1 MENTEA
7 LNSNQAFDLDNFVSK
22 KYGISFIAYVKV
34 GFTHAFLFMVLYY
47 TLYSHTF
54 ILMCLALIQIII
66 VALAFIS
73 YRVQYVYFDTRGVW
87 YYSGFLPWTK
97 GIRGITWSDFGGA
110 AFYQGF
116 FAYIFHAYKISI
128 NNKYTESS
136 RIFIS
141 NIHNGNEF
149 VSAVNECRDILIQNG
164 KI

>member
-73 YRVQYVYFDTRGVW
+73 YRARYVYCDTRGVW

-97 GIRGITWSDFGGA
+97 GIRGITWSDYWRCF
-110 AFYQGF
+110 
-116 FAYIFHAYKISI
+116 IL
-128 NNKYTESS
+128 S
-136 RIFIS
+136 RIFCLYIPCLQDF
-141 NIHNGNEF
+141 N
-149 VSAVNECRDILIQNG
+149 
-164 KI
+164 K